1 MKNLGFTLVELV
13 ISIMI
18 IAIISAVAVPGILS
32 YQSKQLEDQFVNQF
46 INQLRTLE
54 NISLTKDIY
63 TKFYIQ
69 NRTIYF
75 CENESTNCKEL
86 AVPSNIDTP
95 TPLTIDTYYFDK
107 YANVLHAD
115 KLLLQPNEV
124 VFETNLYKIKLNRYG
139 GISKENK
146 PQ

>member
-18 IAIISAVAVPGILS
+18 IAIISAVAVPGILN

-63 TKFYIQ
+63 TKFYSQ
-69 NRTIYF
+69 NRIIYF
-75 CENESTNCKEL
+75 CENENINCKEL
-86 AVPSNIDTP
+86 LIPSNINTP
-95 TPLTIDTYYFDK
+95 TPLSVDTYYFDK
-107 YANVLHAD
+107 YANLLHSD
-115 KLLLQPNEV
+115 KILLQPNEV
-124 VFETNLYKIKLNRYG
+124 IFETNLYLIKVNRYG
-139 GISKENK
+139 GITKENK
-146 PQ
+146 PR